1 MFTWMWSKI
10 TNEEYPSECSTD
22 WYTYSSMIYFKGD
35 AYQENYAGDKLC
47 SFSQYGRNSIRLTA
61 WSFLMVKMV

>member
-1 MFTWMWSKI
+1 MKNIQASVLLI
-10 TNEEYPSECSTD
+10 GILIH
-22 WYTYSSMIYFKGD
+22 MIYFKGD